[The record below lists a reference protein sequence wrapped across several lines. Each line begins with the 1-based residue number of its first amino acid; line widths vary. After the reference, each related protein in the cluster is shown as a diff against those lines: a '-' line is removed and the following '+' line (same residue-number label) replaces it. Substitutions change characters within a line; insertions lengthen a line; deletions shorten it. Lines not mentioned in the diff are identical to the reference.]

1 MNTLLSTRIRA
12 RRQRGQSMTEYVI
25 VAGALAATLFA
36 IGTPAGRMMTDA
48 IRAFYASVTFLLS
61 LP

>member
-1 MNTLLSTRIRA
+1 MKSMLSTRIRA
-12 RRQRGQSMTEYVI
+12 HRQRGQSMTEYVV

-48 IRAFYASVTFLLS
+48 MRAFYASVTFLLS

>member
-1 MNTLLSTRIRA
+1 MNSMLSTRIRA
-12 RRQRGQSMTEYVI
+12 RCQRGQSMTEYVV

-36 IGTPAGRMMTDA
+36 VGTPAGRMMTDA

>member
-1 MNTLLSTRIRA
+1 MNFMLSTRYRA
-12 RRQRGQSMTEYVI
+12 RCQRGQSMTEFVV

-36 IGTPAGRMMTDA
+36 IGTPAGRMLTDA
-48 IRAFYASVTFLLS
+48 IRAFYASVTFCLS

>member
-1 MNTLLSTRIRA
+1 MNSMLSTRSRA
-12 RRQRGQSMTEYVI
+12 RCQRGQSMTEYVI

-48 IRAFYASVTFLLS
+48 IRAFYAGVTFCLS